1 MSNLAIIQNQSTIKS
16 TELVDIINEF
26 RKGEGTIT
34 ELQHKDFMV
43 KIRKELETLKNLH
56 LEGER
61 NFSLTSYIDSQNRTK
76 PCFELNR
83 DSMLQMLNS
92 ESTYVRFKTIEYI
105 NKLEEKIVQ
114 PKDLE
119 QLFLNPD
126 TIIKLATNWKEERT
140 KRLEAENQIQK
151 DKPKVIFAEALEVSD
166 NTILIGELAKL
177 LKQNGVNTGQNR
189 LFETLRS
196 EGYLI
201 KRKGEDYNLPTQMAM
216 ELELFEIKVRTINNP
231 DGSIRTT
238 KTTKVTGK
246 GQIYFINRF
255 KCGTAIEEIAAV
267 K

>member
-1 MSNLAIIQNQSTIKS
+1 MSNLTIIPNQSTIKS

-26 RKGEGTIT
+26 RKAEGTTT
-34 ELQHKDFMV
+34 ELLHKNFME
-43 KIRKELETLKNLH
+43 KIRKEIETLKKLNLK
-56 LEGER
+56 GEL
-61 NFSLTSYIDSQNRTK
+61 NFQPTSYNDSQNKTQ
-76 PCFELNR
+76 PCYELNR
-83 DSMLQMLNS
+83 DSMFQMLNS

-114 PKDLE
+114 SKDLE

-151 DKPKVIFAEALEVSD
+151 DRPKVIFAEALEVSD